1 MAVLGQSEIQGA
13 GRSEAVPSLR
23 ELRRTYHDRIADVRE
38 RSLQV
43 LRGAIEGV
51 AAVTQA
57 LVAPDQ
63 GATTPIPSDGGR
75 MQALAA
81 TVDAEVVS
89 LLALEAPVARDLRLI
104 LVARDVTQI
113 SLLCTG
119 LCAGLAGRVTRAAGA
134 LTPELRRL
142 VGEVGAGTEGLLRRA
157 EAAWAGIE
165 PDLAAGVLSAA
176 VEVRAL
182 QTRFISALIGLTG
195 IPMDAAMDLAMVAR
209 AYERLADHAVEV
221 AERALFAVNGS
232 PLPPGG

>member
-1 MAVLGQSEIQGA
+1 MGQSEIQDA
-13 GRSEAVPSLR
+13 GQPEAVTSLR
-23 ELRRTYHDRIADVRE
+23 ELRRPYHDRIADVRE

-43 LRGAIEGV
+43 LRCGIEGV

-57 LVAPDQ
+57 LV
-63 GATTPIPSDGGR
+63 GADRSASSPIPCDNQR
-75 MQALAA
+75 MQVLAA

-119 LCAGLAGRVTRAAGA
+119 LCSGLAGRVMRAAGA

-142 VGEVGAGTEGLLRRA
+142 AGEVGAGTEGLLQRA
-157 EAAWAGIE
+157 EAAWAGVDPE
-165 PDLAAGVLSAA
+165 MAAGVLSAA
-176 VEVRAL
+176 VEVRTL
-182 QTRFISALIGLTG
+182 QTRFISVLIGLTDV
-195 IPMDAAMDLAMVAR
+195 PMDAAIDLAMVAR

-232 PLPPGG
+232 PLPPG